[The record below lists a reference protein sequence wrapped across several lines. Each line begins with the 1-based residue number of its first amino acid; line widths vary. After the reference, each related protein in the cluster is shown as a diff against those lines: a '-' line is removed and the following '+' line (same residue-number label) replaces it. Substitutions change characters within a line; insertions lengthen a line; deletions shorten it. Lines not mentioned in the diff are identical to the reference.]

1 MKRNRSM
8 LSCVTLTDLGH
19 FKRAVVITLHINGV
33 ITELEQILGQCAILI
48 HKSLFIFF
56 CLWT

>member
-1 MKRNRSM
+1 M

-56 CLWT
+56 CL